1 MALLARLLV
10 LLFFMEWTS
19 ESDGQATCVIPFV
32 IRGTWFSF
40 EKGSNTITDIDDTFM
55 TNHGTCVALKTYR
68 SDYKALLFR
77 LDECYYCVRF
87 HIRTINVLEKSET
100 GCNTYPV
107 GYKPSLEEACQEL
120 DNNQALITMFNENY
134 VPKNCRS
141 AIEGVWHF
149 AYQNRFSFTGE
160 CNHKGAKIQSCQE
173 PGNQF
178 LIANQKFN
186 ISFVKCEGI
195 KESFNGV
202 KEFSCL
208 GDWFVGKNH
217 YFAVANT
224 KESRKDEK
232 YRCFVRN
239 RDDDLYMGH
248 SITPECSVLKTPENS
263 PFRFRMTPVK
273 QETVNPGCLLPKNF
287 SGEWINTAHTEA
299 DVFINQTHIIETS
312 YPDEGRFR
320 RTIYVCRE
328 QRDNRYMMARLN
340 IDGCQ
345 KDYVC
350 FEFVPRHHNVIRFR
364 KGLEMIKEDFST
376 VCSYIQFKSGREWS
390 YSIMLAKDPV
400 PVKCPVAG
408 KFNFTQKGELL
419 FETRILGGVTKSP
432 WDHIYCRENISDL
445 SVCDSDQKE
454 IWIDAHYCVSVD
466 GYGRHIDI
474 YTDPDYKLKC
484 IGYWKENLRSY
495 LITYDELDPFSKYR
509 CWVYQR
515 ADLNKILMSQS
526 VGPFCNQRQTVL
538 GTGNGAAVTLNMVE
552 YEREYDRCPMHFDDG
567 SNPWKEP
574 GADVHVFEFTGGSKY
589 FTSSLFTTI
598 LALVITWLLSTK
610 S

>member
-1 MALLARLLV
+1 MASVEKILASLLLLLGH
-10 LLFFMEWTS
+10 LLEGTS
-19 ESDGQATCVIPFV
+19 GQCSVPYV

-40 EKGSNTITDIDDTFM
+40 ESGRNTITDIDQASM
-55 TNHGTCVALKTYR
+55 TGHGTCVAVKVYR
-68 SDYKALLFR
+68 QDFKAFLFK
-77 LDECYYCVRF
+77 DNECFYCVHF
-87 HIRTINVLEKSET
+87 NVRTVNVLEKSET
-100 GCNTYPV
+100 GCVTFPT
-107 GYKPSLEEACQEL
+107 GYTPSLDEACSEM
-120 DNNQALITMFNENY
+120 DKNQALITMFNENY

-160 CNHKGAKIQSCQE
+160 CNHPEARIQSCQE

-186 ISFVKCEGI
+186 ITFKKCEGI
-195 KESFNGV
+195 KESFEGA

-239 RDDDLYMGH
+239 RDDDIYMGH
-248 SITPECSVLKTPENS
+248 SITPECSVLNTPENS
-263 PFRFRMTPVK
+263 PFRFRMDPVK

-287 SGEWINTAHTEA
+287 SGEWVNTAHTEA
-299 DVFINQTHIIETS
+299 DVFINQTHIIETT

-350 FEFVPRHHNVIRFR
+350 FEFVPRHHNIIRFR
-364 KGLEMIKEDFST
+364 KGREMSKEEFST
-376 VCSYIQFKSGREWS
+376 VCSYVQFQSDREWN
-390 YSIMLAKDPV
+390 YDLMLAKDPV

-408 KFNFTQKGELL
+408 KFNFTQTGELK

-445 SVCDSDQKE
+445 SVCDQDQKE
-454 IWIDAHYCVSVD
+454 MWIDAHYCISVD
-466 GYGRHIDI
+466 AYGRHVDI
-474 YTDPDYKLKC
+474 YSDPDYKLKC
-484 IGYWKENLRSY
+484 VGYWKENLKSY
-495 LITYDELDPFSKYR
+495 LITYDELDPYSKYR

-526 VGPFCNQRQTVL
+526 VGPFCNLHQTVH
-538 GTGNGAAVTLNMVE
+538 GTGGGSAVAIKMVE
-552 YEREYDRCPMHFDDG
+552 YEREHDRCPMHFDDG
-567 SNPWKEP
+567 ANPWQEP
-574 GADVHVFEFTGGSKY
+574 GSQVLKFSFTGGSE
-589 FTSSLFTTI
+589 FVGASLATI
-598 LALVITWLLSTK
+598 LLSFFVSWLLSRK
-610 S
+610 P